1 MSLPGLDEDD
11 SDDKVPVDTD
21 SSDVLHYVR
30 LPSQSHDHLSQP
42 GRREPSARLRG
53 ILRCSKWTTRIEKRA
68 SAQLPIKGPAH
79 RGDSMVVKLEIA
91 CETRSLYT
99 YDPTASYIHVHVVAY
114 VLACLEYTLAPYAC
128 LCLPIS

>member
-42 GRREPSARLRG
+42 GRREPSARG

-99 YDPTASYIHVHVVAY
+99 YDPTASYIHVHVAY
-114 VLACLEYTLAPYAC
+114 VLACLEYSRP
-128 LCLPIS
+128 LCMLMPPDQLI